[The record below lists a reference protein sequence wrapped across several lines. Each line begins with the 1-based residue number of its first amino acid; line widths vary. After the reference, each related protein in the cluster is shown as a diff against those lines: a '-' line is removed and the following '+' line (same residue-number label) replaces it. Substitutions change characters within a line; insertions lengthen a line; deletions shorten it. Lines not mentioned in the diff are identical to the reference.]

1 MTKKKINI
9 DKLSLIM
16 LEKLNH
22 SNDLDMI
29 LMDSLKDLNIDIKL
43 YKKIKETYFPN
54 ELGSLMTQL
63 NIVINKMLKKDTPR
77 DIDKFRISEK
87 IIFYVFKRLKITDK
101 ICNKKKLFFI
111 MMKPKNFSIS
121 NKILFNIADEIWFLS
136 GDKSTDMN
144 YYSKRIILMN
154 IYASVFSFFV
164 FDKSK
169 DFSRTLNLLE
179 KEINLVLS
187 FGKIKKKMSSFF

>member
-87 IIFYVFKRLKITDK
+87 IIFYVFKRLKIIDK
-101 ICNKKKLFFI
+101 LCNRKKLFFI
-111 MMKPKNFSIS
+111 MMKPQNFSIS

>member
-1 MTKKKINI
+1 MISKKINI
-9 DKLSLIM
+9 DKLSLTM
-16 LEKLNH
+16 LKKFNH
-22 SNDLDMI
+22 SNDLDII
-29 LMDSLKDLNIDIKL
+29 LMDSLKDLKIDIKSF
-43 YKKIKETYFPN
+43 KKIKETYFHN
-54 ELGSLMTQL
+54 GLVSLMTHI

-77 DIDKFRISEK
+77 DINKLRISEK
-87 IIFYVFKRLKITDK
+87 IIFYVFKRLKIIDK
-101 ICNKKKLFFI
+101 LCNRKRLFFF
-111 MMKPKNFSIS
+111 MVKPKNFSIS

-169 DFSRTLNLLE
+169 DFSRTLALLE

-187 FGKIKKKMSSFF
+187 FGQIKKKVGSFF